1 MARRQLP
8 WSGIGSRR
16 VAATVTPGNIGR
28 REVTMRS
35 CGTAPILAF
44 ANIPEPVS
52 QDCRAGRHEP
62 IVRSGPPPGTGKN
75 AWTKR
80 FKIQSGTIGQ
90 NVPAEV
96 TRAGNGAAARPRRN
110 AGPPGTMAFG
120 MGRRRHRTISSWPAV
135 MPAAGGAAAGFP
147 AVEAATDWRRFIL
160 RWTMTWAADGGAG
173 PAAHRGLSSHTRDS
187 RFALATPGPTPY
199 GTPAFGAPALL

>member
-96 TRAGNGAAARPRRN
+96 ALAVGGTATAECRAVRYDGLWHGPSSPPHYFIL
-110 AGPPGTMAFG
+110 AG
-120 MGRRRHRTISSWPAV
+120 RH
-135 MPAAGGAAAGFP
+135 AGGRGGGGRVPGRGGRNRLAPLHP
-147 AVEAATDWRRFIL
+147 AMDNDMGGGWRRWP
-160 RWTMTWAADGGAG
+160 R
-173 PAAHRGLSSHTRDS
+173 
-187 RFALATPGPTPY
+187 
-199 GTPAFGAPALL
+199 GTPWSLLPYPR